1 MGFTD
6 YSESKKPRIVFLV
19 TAAVTLRFLDGIK
32 EGLRA
37 RGYQVVLV
45 SGSGTPLQA
54 ARDAGFETYAIDM
67 AREIAPARDLC
78 SLWQLV
84 WLFRRLRPSLV
95 VAGTPKAGLLGML
108 AARLSG
114 APQIVFQMHGLRSET
129 MRGWKRRLLTTTEW
143 VSAYFAHTT
152 VCVSDSLRNRARQ
165 LGVLCASQGKV
176 LGNGSPNG
184 ILIEEFAATAE
195 RRQQGARLR
204 QQLGWSSRERVIGFV
219 GRFVRDKGVED
230 LVAAF
235 ESLSGQDES
244 LRLLLIGG
252 YEEGDGLP
260 AAVRETIA
268 SHSAITVVDWAEPIA
283 PWYAAM
289 DAFAF
294 PTYREGL
301 PTVLLEAQVAELPI
315 VATRVT
321 GVVDAVREGRTA
333 LLVESGNRSQLGDA
347 IRHVLADDALARGM
361 GRAGSEWV
369 RSAFAREA
377 VVRNYVDFY
386 HRLLETPEQ
395 DLAREAVT

>member
-1 MGFTD
+1 VSCSSD
-6 YSESKKPRIVFLV
+6 PESKEAPIVFVV
-19 TAAVTLRFLDGIK
+19 TVAVTHRFLEGIK
-32 EGLRA
+32 EGLCA
-37 RGYQVVLV
+37 RGYRVVLV
-45 SGSGTPLQA
+45 SGSGAPLQA
-54 ARDAGFETYAIDM
+54 AQDAGFETYAVDM
-67 AREIAPARDLC
+67 AREIAPARDLG

-84 WLFRRLRPSLV
+84 CLFRRLRPSLV
-95 VAGTPKAGLLGML
+95 VAGTPKAGLLGTL
-108 AARLSG
+108 AARLCG

-129 MRGWKRRLLTTTEW
+129 MRGGKRWLLATTEW
-143 VSAYFAHTT
+143 VSACFAHTT

-165 LGVLCASQGKV
+165 LGVLRASQGEV
-176 LGNGSPNG
+176 LGHGSPNG

-204 QQLGWSSRERVIGFV
+204 HQLGWGSRERVIGFV
-219 GRFVRDKGVED
+219 GRFVRDKGVAD
-230 LVAAF
+230 LVSAF

-260 AAVRETIA
+260 AAVRERIA

-289 DAFAF
+289 DVFAF

-301 PTVLLEAQVAELPI
+301 PTVLLEAQAAELPI

-321 GVVDAVREGRTA
+321 GVVDAVREGKTA
-333 LLVESGNRSQLGDA
+333 ILVESGNASQLGEA
-347 IRHVLADDALARGM
+347 IRHVLAEDALARGM

-369 RSAFAREA
+369 RTAFAREA
-377 VVRNYVDFY
+377 VVRNYIEFY
-386 HRLLETPEQ
+386 HRLLESPE
-395 DLAREAVT
+395 